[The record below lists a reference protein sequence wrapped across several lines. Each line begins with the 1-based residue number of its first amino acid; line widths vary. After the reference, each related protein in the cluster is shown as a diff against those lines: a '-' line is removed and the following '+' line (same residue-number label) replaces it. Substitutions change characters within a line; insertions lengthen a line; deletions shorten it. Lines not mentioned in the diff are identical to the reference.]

1 MSSGRGSSTAALR
14 CATSNIIFSPA
25 MAASRACMDFSLPK
39 NKGSTIRGYTTPS
52 RNGRTGTRWV
62 DVCATMEVSPSFSI
76 MEYLASLEYNPHV
89 PRPTDAGATLQSIR
103 NDSHN
108 TAPCPSL
115 HTDFVLM
122 MDLSTTRLKPLCDR
136 KEVCLL

>member
-1 MSSGRGSSTAALR
+1 
-14 CATSNIIFSPA
+14 
-25 MAASRACMDFSLPK
+25 
-39 NKGSTIRGYTTPS
+39 
-52 RNGRTGTRWV
+52 
-62 DVCATMEVSPSFSI
+62 MEVSPSFSI

-136 KEVCLL
+136 KVVCFLLFCCCCFLCFCFWCLVLVCLFMLHNYICC

>member
-1 MSSGRGSSTAALR
+1 MTSGRGSTTAALR
-14 CATSNIIFSPA
+14 CATSKIIFSPA
-25 MAASRACMDFSLPK
+25 MAPSRARNHYSLTTHK
-39 NKGSTIRGYTTPS
+39 ELTIRGYTTTS

-76 MEYLASLEYNPHV
+76 MEYLASLEYNPLL

-122 MDLSTTRLKPLCDR
+122 MDLSTTRLKPLCER

>member
-1 MSSGRGSSTAALR
+1 
-14 CATSNIIFSPA
+14 
-25 MAASRACMDFSLPK
+25 MAASRACMDFSLPT
-39 NKGSTIRGYTTPS
+39 NKGITICGYTTTS

-103 NDSHN
+103 KDRHT
-108 TAPCPSL
+108 TAPSTTL

-122 MDLSTTRLKPLCDR
+122 MGLTPQRLKT
-136 KEVCLL
+136 